1 MKPMLKEDGFL
12 TENRMERWIMN
23 YFSGLLSILE
33 EQTRCYEK
41 IYRLKEREQQL
52 VLSGTAEEL
61 QSNTAEIDAETLTIR
76 SLEKARLELMD
87 SLAQQYRLNA
97 GPVTFQQVMELADNP
112 CSGELQSIATRLVGV
127 LERTSRINEDNAY
140 LIRRSL
146 DVIERSLDILTGAT
160 ARRDTYSAQGTMEPQ
175 RTASLVVNRQA

>member
-1 MKPMLKEDGFL
+1 MK
-12 TENRMERWIMN
+12 

-41 IYRLKEREQQL
+41 VYRLKEREQQL
-52 VLSGTAEEL
+52 VLSGTPEQL
-61 QSNTAEIDAETLTIR
+61 QANTVEIEAETRTIR

-87 SLAQQYRLNA
+87 ALAQQYRLSA
-97 GPVTFQQVMELADNP
+97 DPVTFRQVMELADNP
-112 CSGELQSIATRLVGV
+112 CSGELQDIATRLVGV

-146 DVIERSLDILTGAT
+146 DVIERSLDMLTGAN
-160 ARRDTYSAQGTMEPQ
+160 ARRDTYSAQGTMEPK
-175 RTASLVVNRQA
+175 RAASVMVNRQA